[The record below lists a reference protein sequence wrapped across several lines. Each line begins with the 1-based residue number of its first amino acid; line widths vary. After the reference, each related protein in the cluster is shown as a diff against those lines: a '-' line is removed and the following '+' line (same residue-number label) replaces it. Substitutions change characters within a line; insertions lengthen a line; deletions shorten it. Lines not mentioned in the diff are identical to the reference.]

1 MYAKKFYRCDM
12 HPHPACVDGEDELDC
27 FDKYIERG
35 FVHKSVDFVCQSPY
49 HNDGQNKTPVIMI
62 LSTACDGKTECWQG
76 ADEQGCNLN
85 GIQFLICK

>member
-1 MYAKKFYRCDM
+1 M

-27 FDKYIERG
+27 FDQYIERG

-62 LSTACDGKTECWQG
+62 LSTACDGKSECWQG

-85 GIQFLICK
+85 GIQFSICK